1 MILFHGNERWEAKV
15 KKQVGQWLN
24 IIIYRDIK
32 NNKKRVINKGNGKFV
47 TINTIRTKYHLAWNG
62 KRFASSS
69 ELDAMMSKGSI
80 FYGKVESFV
89 KAQWKKPAAVKRPTK

>member
-24 IIIYRDIK
+24 IVVERELGF
-32 NNKKRVINKGNGKFV
+32 NKKRKIKNSSGNIV
-47 TINTIRTKYHLAWNG
+47 TVNTIRTKLHLAWNG
-62 KRFASSS
+62 IRFAESC

-80 FYGKVESFV
+80 FYGKIESFV
-89 KAQWKKPAAVKRPTK
+89 KKEWKKQKTAKRPTK